1 MANGR
6 PTGDGPGHTSRGPR
20 GKSANQEGLAALGR
34 QMRGGSGEP
43 GSVANEAGLKNLG
56 ERVDAANHPQKSR
69 VRRSGKPKWSA
80 RKKTVV
86 AILTVVVILV
96 AAVGGG
102 YGYLWYRYDQINKVH
117 IGDEVAAA
125 NGAPFTTL
133 VIGSDSRV
141 GITGTGVQAYGS
153 PSVVTGQRSDVVQLW
168 RVTPATK
175 TIQVLSIPATRW
187 SPCSHRTPNSS
198 ARTTASTRRTTR
210 APTSW
215 SRPSPPTSE
224 FRSTTWC
231 RSTSPASRPR
241 CNALGGI
248 YLDFPYPAKDSYSGL
263 DITTPGCQLLN
274 GTQAL
279 AVARARHYEY
289 YSDGYWQYDPTS
301 DFGRIERQDVFL
313 RALIAEAK
321 SKVNPL
327 TVNAFIGSIHE
338 GITIDDG
345 FGFNELVGLAL
356 DYHSFNPGALQT
368 QTLPTVAT
376 NDFGD
381 LGDVLTVDQPAAQQ
395 TLVNI
400 FGSSLIAPTNPPPDA
415 NGVPQA
421 PPPVAPATATTPSS
435 SSSSGSSG
443 AAPAATTTTT
453 VPPSFNPVPC
463 TPSWSVRASSWA
475 RMRSMPISPK
485 YPMAAIRPIAS
496 AIGGVPASKRAG
508 GGAGRN
514 ESSFTSKI
522 MPPPPRNGA
531 ISSNSEARPHRT
543 PMPVGPIILWP
554 ENAMKSTPSSS
565 TVTGACAPVARR
577 RPPPARPRVGDRR
590 DVSQRGNRAQD
601 VGLHDKPTT
610 LTPSTSRSRSSSTS
624 RPESSIGM

>member
-6 PTGDGPGHTSRGPR
+6 PTGDGPGHTPRGPR

-56 ERVDAANHPQKSR
+56 ERVDAANHRQKSR
-69 VRRSGKPKWSA
+69 VRRSGKPKWST

-141 GITGTGVQAYGS
+141 GITGAGVQAYGS

-175 TIQVLSIPATRW
+175 TIQVLSIPRDTVVTMLPPDAQQFGTYNRI
-187 SPCSHRTPNSS
+187 NSS
-198 ARTTASTRRTTR
+198 YNSGANQLVKTITANFGIQINHVVQVDFSGFQ
-210 APTSW
+210 A
-215 SRPSPPTSE
+215 
-224 FRSTTWC
+224 
-231 RSTSPASRPR
+231 AV
-241 CNALGGI
+241 NALGGI

-301 DFGRIERQDVFL
+301 DFGRIDRQDVFL

-400 FGSSLIAPTNPPPDA
+400 FGSSLIAPTNPPPGAD
-415 NGVPQA
+415 GVPQA
-421 PPPVAPATATTPSS
+421 PPAVAPATAPTPSPS
-435 SSSSGSSG
+435 SSSSGSTG

-463 TPSWSVRASSWA
+463 TPS
-475 RMRSMPISPK
+475 
-485 YPMAAIRPIAS
+485 
-496 AIGGVPASKRAG
+496 
-508 GGAGRN
+508 
-514 ESSFTSKI
+514 
-522 MPPPPRNGA
+522 
-531 ISSNSEARPHRT
+531 
-543 PMPVGPIILWP
+543 
-554 ENAMKSTPSSS
+554 
-565 TVTGACAPVARR
+565 
-577 RPPPARPRVGDRR
+577 
-590 DVSQRGNRAQD
+590 
-601 VGLHDKPTT
+601 
-610 LTPSTSRSRSSSTS
+610 
-624 RPESSIGM
+624 